1 MIITKTPYRISLFG
15 GGTDYPEWYTKY
27 GGEVISTTID
37 KYIYISVR
45 ELPPFFDHKHRIVYS
60 KIENVK
66 KTNQIKFDVIKK
78 AILHHAIKEGMEI
91 HYDGDLPAKSGMGS
105 SSSFTVGILNAFSS
119 YRNKEISKKDLANK
133 SIFFEQK
140 ILKETVG
147 IQDQIAASYGGFN
160 SVKFFRN
167 GNFTVNPLIK
177 NKSDLSALNKNLFLV
192 YTKIKRTANYIA
204 KTYVKKLTTEKKDSM
219 DLILGAVKECKAI
232 LRKKNFDEIGPLLNK
247 SWIAKKRLSNV
258 VTNKFLNELYE
269 YGIESGST
277 GGKILGAGGGGFFLF
292 YVPLKNQY
300 KFKKKFKNKLIIP
313 FNFSSEG
320 SKVLLK

>member
-1 MIITKTPYRISLFG
+1 
-15 GGTDYPEWYTKY
+15 
-27 GGEVISTTID
+27 
-37 KYIYISVR
+37 
-45 ELPPFFDHKHRIVYS
+45 
-60 KIENVK
+60 
-66 KTNQIKFDVIKK
+66 
-78 AILHHAIKEGMEI
+78 
-91 HYDGDLPAKSGMGS
+91 MGS

-119 YRNKEISKKDLANK
+119 YRNKEISKKELANK

-167 GNFTVNPLIK
+167 GNFTVNPVIK
-177 NKSDLSALNKNLFLV
+177 NKSDLRTLNKNLFLV

-269 YGIESGST
+269 LIYDIPGVIMEFGCWWGQNLCVFENLRAIYEPFNQNRKIIGFDTFSGYTQLSSKDISGGTVKESGHRLPEGYENYLEDLLSCHE
-277 GGKILGAGGGGFFLF
+277 KINLLGHIKKHSIIKGDVTQTLPD
-292 YVPLKNQY
+292 YLKNQ
-300 KFKKKFKNKLIIP
+300 
-313 FNFSSEG
+313 EE
-320 SKVLLK
+320 